1 VVTSPLRT
9 RFIYDCREGEAVALL
24 RDAELVTAMELR
36 DFSDRKERTPGALS
50 EKALKSAF
58 GGRILGARKLC
69 ESATMTPG
77 IAAGAGSAE
86 KKGDATSP
94 GGTMKK

>member
-1 VVTSPLRT
+1 
-9 RFIYDCREGEAVALL
+9 
-24 RDAELVTAMELR
+24 MELR

-58 GGRILGARKLC
+58 DGRILGARKLC

-77 IAAGAGSAE
+77 IAAGAFFFF
-86 KKGDATSP
+86 
-94 GGTMKK
+94 

>member
-1 VVTSPLRT
+1 MSSARRLIHACGYIAVTDALHLRLS
-9 RFIYDCREGEAVALL
+9 RRGKAVALL
-24 RDAELVTAMELR
+24 RNAELVTAMELC

-50 EKALKSAF
+50 DKALKSAF

-77 IAAGAGSAE
+77 IAAGAFFFF
-86 KKGDATSP
+86 
-94 GGTMKK
+94 

>member
-1 VVTSPLRT
+1 M
-9 RFIYDCREGEAVALL
+9 
-24 RDAELVTAMELR
+24 VTAMELR
-36 DFSDRKERTPGALS
+36 DFFSDRKERTPGALS

-77 IAAGAGSAE
+77 IAAGAFFFF
-86 KKGDATSP
+86 
-94 GGTMKK
+94 